1 MEVVNQAESV
11 INDIERNMSEYKD
24 QLPQEEADKLK
35 DSIANLRQTL
45 ANKDESTPEAIR
57 EATGELQ
64 KSALKLFEVAYKSK
78 VCTVHTYVV
87 MHLYYI
93 QQYLDEQSA
102 SLGWSPAYNSHLNK
116 VTYHVNIRIPSSYT
130 LEYNHMSSLIRAQ
143 TSRRTH

>member
-24 QLPQEEADKLK
+24 QLPKEEADKLK

-78 VCTVHTYVV
+78 VCTVHK
-87 MHLYYI
+87 MHAYYI
-93 QQYLDEQSA
+93 QLYLYEQSP
-102 SLGWSPAYNSHLNK
+102 SLGWSPAYNSHFDEDI
-116 VTYHVNIRIPSSYT
+116 YHIHIYQVLIPLST
-130 LEYNHMSSLIRAQ
+130 TTCLD
-143 TSRRTH
+143 

>member
-11 INDIERNMSEYKD
+11 INDIEKNMAEYKD

-57 EATGELQ
+57 EAVGELQ

-78 VCTVHTYVV
+78 VCTVH
-87 MHLYYI
+87 M
-93 QQYLDEQSA
+93 
-102 SLGWSPAYNSHLNK
+102 
-116 VTYHVNIRIPSSYT
+116 
-130 LEYNHMSSLIRAQ
+130 
-143 TSRRTH
+143 

>member
-78 VCTVHTYVV
+78 VCTVHMYVV
-87 MHLYYI
+87 MHLYI
-93 QQYLDEQSA
+93 HTA
-102 SLGWSPAYNSHLNK
+102 VP
-116 VTYHVNIRIPSSYT
+116 V
-130 LEYNHMSSLIRAQ
+130 
-143 TSRRTH
+143 